1 MSTLWIVICTIS
13 LTINAIALFVVGMAA
28 LETFLR
34 AGRLATMQWKMQSL
48 TKRNAAQQEMLANGH
63 RNNERLRAEV
73 TALTR
78 RKEKP

>member
-1 MSTLWIVICTIS
+1 MSALLVVII
-13 LTINAIALFVVGMAA
+13 LVVVLGAIALFVVGMAA